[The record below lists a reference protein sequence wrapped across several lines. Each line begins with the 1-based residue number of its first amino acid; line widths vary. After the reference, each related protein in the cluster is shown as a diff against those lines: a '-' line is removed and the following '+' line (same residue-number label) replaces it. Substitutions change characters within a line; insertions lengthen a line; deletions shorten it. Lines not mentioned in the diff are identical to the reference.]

1 MINQYRL
8 AQIFQRTAIYLMVGV
23 GAVIYAIPFLWMIST
38 SLKEETKIFVF
49 PPQLV
54 PDPIL
59 WQNYAEALLSQP
71 FGRYTLNT
79 LIVALFGTVGNLASC
94 SLVAYGFARLK
105 FAGRDFLFL
114 VVLSSLMVPFYVV
127 MIPRFVLF
135 RYLGWIDTF
144 LPLIVPYFFAANPI
158 YIFLLR
164 QYFRTISRELDE
176 AARIDGCSTWGIFG
190 RIILPMSKPA
200 LAVVAIMIFVNR
212 WNWFL
217 EPLIYIHRQENYVL
231 SLGLSFFR
239 GEHGAL
245 WHLLMAAST
254 VTMLPCLL
262 LFFFFQRYFIQGIV
276 ITGVKG

>member
-8 AQIFQRTAIYLMVGV
+8 AQTFQRTTIYLVVGV
-23 GAVIYAIPFLWMIST
+23 GAVIFTIPFLWMIST

-49 PPQLV
+49 PPQFV

-127 MIPRFVLF
+127 MIPRFILF

-217 EPLIYIHRQENYVL
+217 EPLIYLHRQEDYVL
-231 SLGLSFFR
+231 SLGLAFFR